1 MSILWK
7 LIFSIREKSD
17 IWMRAAVLG
26 SIWASIEIIVGN
38 FLHGFRMPF
47 TGEILTFFAIYF
59 LTAASVRWKVKGLIW
74 RAGLICAMMKF
85 FTPGVKVFG
94 PIIGIVSE
102 SFMLE
107 IALRIFGMNAL
118 GFILGGGLTLC
129 LPLIQ
134 KLVNLLI
141 MYGWNLVVVFD
152 KSIEF
157 LFRLF
162 NIENTDSLV
171 VLLVLLSVN
180 FAFGGLAALL
190 GYVSGKKKTEFI
202 SEERNYNFVKPSLIY
217 ENGEGI
223 GLIFLNIIFNAGII
237 ITILFFIK
245 ENLLLCS
252 VFIAAYIG
260 YVLYKYNNSRRIFKN
275 YKLWLQILVF
285 TGLTTIVLTFV
296 LKTEL
301 NKSILTGVEM
311 FLRVLLITV
320 GFSSI
325 SSEISKNT
333 FTAFLHGKLNK
344 NFSEALN
351 LAFAAVP
358 EIINTSKGITSIL
371 NPGKFIGELTYLTDV
386 WHERFKT
393 MTNRIFIVTG
403 SQGKGKTTYIE
414 EMTDDRTAGV
424 YSKVV
429 FDNDVRIGYDAVII
443 GGNESIPLCRTD
455 YKSDLM
461 LGRFGF
467 YEDIFG
473 LIAERIINTD
483 KKTYEKII
491 IDEIGLLEKEKKGWY
506 DLMRWAIRQN
516 DVKLVI
522 SVRKDVVEIIKE
534 YFDGRDYVVVDMDL
548 RTEQRTHT
556 ESTDEL

>member
-1 MSILWK
+1 
-7 LIFSIREKSD
+7 
-17 IWMRAAVLG
+17 MRAAVLG

-59 LTAASVRWKVKGLIW
+59 LTAASIRWKLKGLIW
-74 RAGLICAMMKF
+74 RAGLICGMMKF

-141 MYGWNLVVVFD
+141 VYGWNLIVVFD

-157 LFRLF
+157 LFKLI
-162 NIENTDSLV
+162 NLENTDSIV
-171 VLLVLLSVN
+171 VLLVLLSIN
-180 FAFGGLAALL
+180 FVFGGLAATL
-190 GYVSGKKKTEFI
+190 GYVSGKKNTVFNLEDKNNSFFRPTLVY
-202 SEERNYNFVKPSLIY
+202 EEK
-217 ENGEGI
+217 EGI
-223 GLIFLNIIFNAGII
+223 GLIFLNIIVNAGII

-245 ENLLLCS
+245 EYLLVCS
-252 VFIAAYIG
+252 VLIVSYIV
-260 YVLYKYNNSRRIFKN
+260 YVIFRYKNSRRIFKN

-285 TGLTTIVLTFV
+285 TGLTTFVLTFI

-301 NKSILTGVEM
+301 DKSILTGIEM

-371 NPGKFIGELTYLTDV
+371 NPGKFINELTYLTDV
-386 WHERFKT
+386 WHDRFKA
-393 MTNRIFIVTG
+393 MTKKIIIITG
-403 SQGKGKTTYIE
+403 SQGKGKTSYIE
-414 EMTDDRTAGV
+414 NMIDNRTTGV
-424 YSKVV
+424 FSKVIY
-429 FDNDVRIGYDAVII
+429 DSDVRIGYDAVII
-443 GGNESIPLCRTD
+443 NGNESMPLCRVD
-455 YKSDLM
+455 YNSDLR
-461 LGRFGF
+461 LGKFGF
-467 YEDIFG
+467 YRETFR
-473 LIAERIINTD
+473 LITD
-483 KKTYEKII
+483 KIMSWEKDSYDKII
-491 IDEIGLLEKEKKGWY
+491 IDEIGLLEKDKTGWY
-506 DLMRWAIRQN
+506 DLMTWALSDKDIR
-516 DVKLVI
+516 LVI
-522 SVRKDVVEIIKE
+522 SVRRDIVEGIIE
-534 YFDGRDYVVVDMDL
+534 YLSGRDFEVVDLDIEEA
-548 RTEQRTHT
+548 R
-556 ESTDEL
+556 